1 MLTELAEII
10 EDMAAAYASGAVS
23 ANKGSILVYR
33 ETATGTSI
41 LAHAA
46 SADVDAKI
54 TALLPYVAQSSV
66 KRVAFMGARPT
77 ARLALALWGTGIRRI
92 VRPAAANVLAAAT
105 HDAIEAE
112 WIARGGSIN
121 TFTDL
126 AK

>member
-1 MLTELAEII
+1 MLAELQEII
-10 EDMAAAYASGAVS
+10 EDMAEAYASGLVS

-33 ETATGTSI
+33 ETEQGTSI

-54 TALLPYVAQSSV
+54 TALIPYVAQSSV

-77 ARLALALWGTGIRRI
+77 ARVALALWNAGIRRL
-92 VRPAAANVLAAAT
+92 VRPDGANVRTNAY
-105 HDAIEAE
+105 HNQVEAE

-121 TFTDL
+121 TFADL
-126 AK
+126 T